1 MCGHM
6 VLQNNLKNS
15 VAAEAKQFPSSVFLD
30 KLFYILNFLETRFV
44 IKINRTMY
52 NNNEFKLENI

>member
-30 KLFYILNFLETRFV
+30 KLFYILNFFGNKV
-44 IKINRTMY
+44 CHKN
-52 NNNEFKLENI
+52 